1 MRRTSARFYDM
12 LYEGTKDFCAEANRL
27 RGFFNAR
34 NIAPG
39 STLLD
44 VACGTG
50 QHLAYLQMDYQ
61 VEGLDAD
68 PGMLAV
74 AAERIPNVPLHQA
87 DMRDF
92 DVGRQFQIMTCL
104 FSAIGYMTSVRDL
117 RRAIRTMAR
126 HLRAD
131 GVLIVE
137 PWFTPER
144 WHDGRAAATFVDHPN
159 LKIAR
164 MNVSETKGRVSIL
177 DFHYLVARPEG
188 VERFRERIRLGLF
201 TLAEYRT
208 AFESAGLTVEFDP
221 EGLTGRGLFIA
232 STTR

>member
-1 MRRTSARFYDM
+1 MVVFWTNRSDGLPVSPTWCEYLRLELPVRRISAPFYDM
-12 LYEGTKDFCAEANRL
+12 LYEGTKDFRAEANRL

-34 NIAPG
+34 NVAPG
-39 STLLD
+39 NPLLD

-68 PGMLAV
+68 PGMLAL
-74 AAERIPNVPLHQA
+74 AAKRIPNVPLHQA

-92 DVGRQFQIMTCL
+92 DLGRQFQIMTCL

-144 WHDGRAAATFVDHPN
+144 WHDGREDERQRDERASVNSGLSLP
-159 LKIAR
+159 
-164 MNVSETKGRVSIL
+164 GR
-177 DFHYLVARPEG
+177 AP
-188 VERFRERIRLGLF
+188 
-201 TLAEYRT
+201 
-208 AFESAGLTVEFDP
+208 
-221 EGLTGRGLFIA
+221 GRC
-232 STTR
+232 